1 MHLRSC
7 LSVLLLAALR
17 PVAGAVS
24 QARSDEQTCQK
35 TTVAILYVLS
45 FCIYIDM
52 KSANEC
58 RGGGMAGISAAQAL
72 SNASVHDFMILEY
85 RDRIGGRAW
94 HEPFGKD
101 KDGKPYTIEMGCN
114 WVCRSTSDA
123 HKPNWELTRAGART
137 G

>member
-1 MHLRSC
+1 
-7 LSVLLLAALR
+7 
-17 PVAGAVS
+17 
-24 QARSDEQTCQK
+24 
-35 TTVAILYVLS
+35 
-45 FCIYIDM
+45 
-52 KSANEC
+52 
-58 RGGGMAGISAAQAL
+58 MAGISAAQAL

-114 WVCRSTSDA
+114 WVRGLTIDTYQ
-123 HKPNWELTRAGART
+123 PNWELTCAGSRT